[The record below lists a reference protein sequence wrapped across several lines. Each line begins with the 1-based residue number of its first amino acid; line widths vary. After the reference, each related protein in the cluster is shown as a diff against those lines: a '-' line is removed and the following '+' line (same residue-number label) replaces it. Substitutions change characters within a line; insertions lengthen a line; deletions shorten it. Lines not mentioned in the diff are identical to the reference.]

1 MCKIFPSQMRC
12 CICRYISIHF
22 IRVFLVFFT
31 PHLAHSLFLFSSS
44 MSIRTTLSVEIM
56 LTSAPFSHFIVQIK
70 RRTFRCCGI
79 RDVVVFVVVNVT
91 PSTGTADLQYLLPFY
106 FYLLPFRT
114 HHVCLY
120 VRCFHFN
127 LSTFVSVFASF
138 NRNYTV

>member
-1 MCKIFPSQMRC
+1 MRC
-12 CICRYISIHF
+12 RICRYISIHF
-22 IRVFLVFFT
+22 SRVFLVFFYASFDT
-31 PHLAHSLFLFSSS
+31 LSLFFPSS

-56 LTSAPFSHFIVQIK
+56 LTSASFSHFIVQIK

-79 RDVVVFVVVNVT
+79 LDVVVFVVVNVT

-106 FYLLPFRT
+106 FYLLLFRT
-114 HHVCLY
+114 YHVCLY

-127 LSTFVSVFASF
+127 LATFVSVFASF